1 MLISHK
7 SHISDGGKGALAIL
21 GTGVLWGSIGVFV
34 AELAALGST
43 PALTGF
49 MRMAFGFLIVLPVAA
64 AHRSLRIDRRAL
76 TSCAM
81 LGLLAH
87 APFNVFYGLSVPAN
101 GVALGAVLLYTAPV
115 FTALASAILF
125 GERFSLR
132 KLLALGINIIGCVLA
147 VTGGDFSGS
156 SSGVTIAGVLFG
168 LGSGFFY
175 GMVPILGK
183 VAGQRADPFAVSTWS
198 YLFTAIALL
207 VFTRPP
213 LALLGDTGISV
224 LGFFYGLITAALP
237 YLLYYFG
244 VQKIRD
250 TSRVPVF
257 ASIELVIAAVIGVA
271 FYSEPLGLVN
281 VAGIILVLVSIAL
294 DSL

>member
-1 MLISHK
+1 MRMLRM
-7 SHISDGGKGALAIL
+7 SDDGKGALAVL
-21 GTGVLWGSIGVFV
+21 GTGIMWGSIGVFV
-34 AELAALGST
+34 TELAAIGST
-43 PALTGF
+43 SALTGF
-49 MRMAFGFLIVLPVAA
+49 MRMAFGFVIVLPIAA
-64 AHRSLRIDRRAL
+64 VRHSLWIDQRAMMG
-76 TSCAM
+76 CAL

-101 GVALGAVLLYTAPV
+101 GVALSAVLLYTAPV

-125 GERFSLR
+125 RERFSPR
-132 KLLALGINIIGCVLA
+132 KLMALAINIVGCVLA

-156 SSGVTIAGVLFG
+156 NSGFTMTGVLFG
-168 LGSGFFY
+168 LGSSFFY
-175 GMVPILGK
+175 GMVPIFGK
-183 VAGQRADPFAVSTWS
+183 IAGRHANPFAVSTWS

-213 LALLGDTGISV
+213 LARIGNAGISG
-224 LGFFYGLITAALP
+224 LGFLYGLITAALP

-244 VQKIRD
+244 VQRIRE

-257 ASIELVIAAVIGVA
+257 ASIELVIAALIGVA
-271 FYSEPLGLVN
+271 FYSEPLGWVN
-281 VAGIILVLVSIAL
+281 AAGVLLVLASIAL

>member
-1 MLISHK
+1 MLMTEER
-7 SHISDGGKGALAIL
+7 KGALSVL

-34 AELAALGST
+34 AELAARGST

-49 MRMAFGFLIVLPVAA
+49 MRMAFGFLIVLPAA
-64 AHRSLRIDRRAL
+64 ALRRSLWVDRRTL
-76 TSCAM
+76 LSCAL

-101 GVALGAVLLYTAPV
+101 GVALAAVLLYTAPV

-125 GERFSLR
+125 GERFTLR
-132 KLLALGINIIGCVLA
+132 KLLALAVNIAGCILA

-156 SSGVTIAGVLFG
+156 GSGATVAGVLFG
-168 LGSGFFY
+168 LGAGFFY

-183 VAGQRADPFAVSTWS
+183 VAGQRADPFTVSTWS
-198 YLFTAIALL
+198 YFFTAIALL
-207 VFTRPP
+207 AFTKPP
-213 LALLGDTGISV
+213 VALLANAGISG
-224 LGFFYGLITAALP
+224 LGFFYGMITAALP

-244 VQKIRD
+244 VQRIRD

-271 FYSEPLGLVN
+271 FYSEPLGWVN
-281 VAGIILVLVSIAL
+281 IAGVVMVLASIAL
-294 DSL
+294 DSR